1 MSQENLFDE
10 ISEAIVNLDKE
21 KGLGVTL
28 DSLNPDE
35 VLSALKG
42 HGFWQT
48 LSAEK
53 QTAVEDKIRNGLG
66 TVGDLIDEMLEPDTS
81 GGMGGVS
88 PPMDIEET
96 P

>member
-1 MSQENLFDE
+1 
-10 ISEAIVNLDKE
+10 
-21 KGLGVTL
+21 LGVAL

-48 LSAEK
+48 LSTEK
-53 QTAVEDKIRNGLG
+53 QIAVEDRIKNGLG
-66 TVGDLIDEMLEPDTS
+66 TVGELVDEMMEPDTT

-88 PPMDIEET
+88 PPMDIEN